1 MPHPLL
7 VVGASVRPRLR
18 NAEADHKKLQL
29 RTALP
34 GLDRRTRRRA
44 VGTEH
49 AAIAREWLEL
59 LAAALACIKVP
70 TGVGRHLFRRTVP
83 ALGASQNGFDLHLDS
98 VGSAAVTVTSA
109 VDLKFLSSIS
119 PKWRFAQPRLTA
131 VVGRV
136 VDRLGHPRC

>member
-1 MPHPLL
+1 MP
-7 VVGASVRPRLR
+7 
-18 NAEADHKKLQL
+18 ADHKKLQL

-34 GLDRRTRRRA
+34 GLDRRTQRRA

-83 ALGASQNGFDLHLDS
+83 ALWASQNGFELHLDVNEPRLEALRS
-98 VGSAAVTVTSA
+98 QSLV
-109 VDLKFLSSIS
+109 VDLKFFSSIS
-119 PKWRFAQPRLTA
+119 RKWRFAQPRLTA